1 MAFVAM
7 ACCLVVLPRTLHLQF
22 RWTISTPQAS
32 IPFCEFSY
40 VSTSVIADSN
50 SPVVQMHLSKDSE
63 GNPVPIVGVD
73 DVARGIAF
81 LASDESKMINGAL
94 IPIDNAWSTL

>member
-1 MAFVAM
+1 
-7 ACCLVVLPRTLHLQF
+7 
-22 RWTISTPQAS
+22 
-32 IPFCEFSY
+32 
-40 VSTSVIADSN
+40 
-50 SPVVQMHLSKDSE
+50 MHLSKDGE
-63 GNPVPIVGVD
+63 GNPVPIISVD